1 MSRKR
6 SYCEKYQRIIDH
18 GDVELYDGFY
28 GNDSYGN
35 KFAQISGSKTKP
47 ASLRSIDVCNK
58 NSDFKF
64 DDKEK
69 KLIDEVYN
77 MLLDKY
83 KFKKSKRH
91 SKSKSKTIK
100 KPKNKTNKRS
110 KSKSKR
116 NKKSKTKI

>member
-1 MSRKR
+1 MSRER

-18 GDVELYDGFY
+18 SKAELSTQGSYANDDAWLSGQDEK
-28 GNDSYGN
+28 GNS
-35 KFAQISGSKTKP
+35 ISGSLPRIEKCDP
-47 ASLRSIDVCNK
+47 
-58 NSDFKF
+58 DFKF
-64 DDKEK
+64 NDKQK
-69 KLIDEVYN
+69 KLIDKVYD

-110 KSKSKR
+110 KSKSKT

>member
-1 MSRKR
+1 MSSKR
-6 SYCEKYQRIIDH
+6 TYCEKYQRIIAHSNAELSTRGSHAND
-18 GDVELYDGFY
+18 DVWLSGQDEK
-28 GNDSYGN
+28 GNS
-35 KFAQISGSKTKP
+35 ISGLLP
-47 ASLRSIDVCNK
+47 RIDKC

-64 DDKEK
+64 NDKQK
-69 KLIDEVYN
+69 KLIDKVYN
-77 MLLDKY
+77 MLLDRY

-100 KPKNKTNKRS
+100 KPKNNTNKRS